1 RFVVVKRVLWLNL
14 DADLEL
20 ESDHYR
26 RSSRMRA
33 QIAALARRLEVA
45 RSTVTA
51 RSGDPWPRLLDCEFL
66 VPNLD
71 DDRGEPRDAVPS
83 RRSPAQ
89 PVACRD
95 APSRESS
102 EVAREPAGERDA
114 YADAW
119 CPTPSALAALARR
132 GYTAGSTPPVDVL
145 RRVNHRSFCT
155 SLGTTLPAE
164 AFVRSLDELD
174 EHLEALQATCRR
186 LQLAQRCVLKRP
198 FGFSGRARK
207 ILDPAA
213 WRRGDGEPT
222 RRWAEASMNS
232 YGNGLQVEPW
242 VDVESEFS
250 IHGIVDRD
258 GRARFGIPR
267 VLQCDANGA
276 WEQSRDAI
284 VGELDDQEIESLER
298 EAQRCAGAL
307 ASAAYHGP
315 FGVDAFRWRDAR
327 GRVHFRPRSELN
339 ARFTMGFF

>member
-1 RFVVVKRVLWLNL
+1 MKRYLWLNL

-33 QIAALARRLEVA
+33 QIAELARRLEAA
-45 RSTVTA
+45 RSTAPA
-51 RSGDPWPRLLDCEFL
+51 RSAAWSRLRGCEFL

-71 DDRGEPRDAVPS
+71 DDGLEPRDADHS
-83 RRSPAQ
+83 RRSHANPN
-89 PVACRD
+89 ACRE
-95 APSRESS
+95 AACRKSS
-102 EVAREPAGERDA
+102 EVARDPASERA
-114 YADAW
+114 AVADAW

-132 GYTAGSTPPVDVL
+132 GLSVSSTPPLDVL

-174 EHLEALQATCRR
+174 EHLETLQATCRR
-186 LQLAQRCVLKRP
+186 LQLGHRCVLKRP

-207 ILDPAA
+207 VLDAGA
-213 WRRGDGEPT
+213 WRRDDEAT
-222 RRWAEASMNS
+222 RRWAEASMHG

-242 VDVESEFS
+242 VDIESEFS
-250 IHGIVDRD
+250 IHGFVDRE
-258 GRARFGIPR
+258 GVARLGPPR

-276 WEQSRDAI
+276 WEQTRDATA
-284 VGELDDQEIESLER
+284 GELDVHEIESLEH
-298 EAQRCAGAL
+298 EAQRCADAL